1 MESTTN
7 RKGALSIIAG
17 IGLIL
22 LAIVLFIQNG
32 TDDVYLLALAALTA
46 AYGIFLIVPRKGLA
60 FSVASFA
67 YSGVILGHY
76 AYRIADS
83 IYHHDYLW
91 STLQSKGQYIVAYMD
106 LNSIISSIENL
117 EKITA
122 EYKFLLVIGVISFV
136 ALLLLQALRY
146 AGNTRL
152 ADTISTF
159 VWFIPSVLY
168 GIYLVW
174 LFVRYPDINDAV
186 IIVFQIVIFFLLG
199 LWLKGTRSRTT
210 TNTANS
216 AEE

>member
-32 TDDVYLLALAALTA
+32 TDDAYLLAALTA
-46 AYGIFLIVPRKGLA
+46 AYGIFLIVQRKGLV

-76 AYRIADS
+76 AYRIANS
-83 IYHHDYLW
+83 IYQHDYWISEL
-91 STLQSKGQYIVAYMD
+91 SSRRVAYGD
-106 LNSIISSIENL
+106 LYETTLAIVYW
-117 EKITA
+117 EKVTA

-146 AGNTRL
+146 AGNTHL
-152 ADTISTF
+152 ADTIATF
-159 VWFIPSVLY
+159 VWFIPSILY

-174 LFVRYPDINDAV
+174 LLVRYPDVEEAV
-186 IIVFQIVIFFLLG
+186 IIAFQIVIFFLLG
-199 LWLKGTRSRTT
+199 LWLKGTRSRAT
-210 TNTANS
+210 TNTANP